1 MKIKSNHNQ
10 EIILSVDAPKIISE
24 LMKKYNIVETK
35 EEFLEKVK
43 RGEATYGKKI
53 ANILREVIEGKI
65 SPENFVS
72 VLQQQLNIEEEIAKK
87 LAEDLKVKILAFV
100 EKKPEEKEKII
111 LTQKLSIKKPQTPPK
126 EPPKTQ
132 DIYREPIE

>member
-35 EEFLEKVK
+35 EEFLEKVR

-100 EKKPEEKEKII
+100 EKKLEEKEEII